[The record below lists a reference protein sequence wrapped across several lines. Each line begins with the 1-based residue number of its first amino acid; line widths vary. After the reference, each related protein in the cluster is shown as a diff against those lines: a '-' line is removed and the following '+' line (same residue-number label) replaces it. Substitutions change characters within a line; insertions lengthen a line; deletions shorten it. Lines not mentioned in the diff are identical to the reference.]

1 MPRGEIDSFLRGAS
15 ISVIAW
21 YQVVVSPR
29 KGYACAYR
37 VRTGGE
43 SCSQFAR
50 RVFET
55 GGWWS
60 GLRAVIHR
68 FGLCAQAASA
78 MRQHQGGAR
87 TDRIRDEYFD
97 GGPTEQKTPSSEDA
111 TSIPNKSTG
120 EVAVKCCLPFTGE
133 VAVQCCLPFCASS
146 VCGP

>member
-1 MPRGEIDSFLRGAS
+1 MLLRGIDPFLCDAS
-15 ISVIAW
+15 VSVIAW

-29 KGYACAYR
+29 KGFACAYR

-50 RVFET
+50 HVFET

-68 FGLCAQAASA
+68 FGLCAEAARA
-78 MRQHQGGAR
+78 LRQQQGVAR
-87 TDRIRDEYFD
+87 ANRVYDEYFD
-97 GGPTEQKTPSSEDA
+97 GGSSEQKTQGTEDE
-111 TSIPNKSTG
+111 TG
-120 EVAVKCCLPFTGE
+120 YQPACRFAGHLAADCCLPI
-133 VAVQCCLPFCASS
+133 CASS